1 VAVGND
7 EQWRRLCAAIGRPE
21 WAAREGWAANPG
33 RVLHRAAVVAAL
45 AGRFRERPRAEWLE
59 RLREARVPA
68 GPVRDMAEV
77 MADPALRARDLLR
90 RAALPGPA
98 AVPVDLLALPWRV
111 DGARPPLGL
120 PPPRLGEHT
129 AGFLERF
136 GG

>member
-1 VAVGND
+1 MPYQTFEAADGALVVAVGND

-77 MADPALRARDLLR
+77 MADLVLE
-90 RAALPGPA
+90 G
-98 AVPVDLLALPWRV
+98 VDAIPDGFRLLAKS
-111 DGARPPLGL
+111 
-120 PPPRLGEHT
+120 
-129 AGFLERF
+129 
-136 GG
+136 